1 MQKVKEKKNM
11 HRRLR
16 FIESEVYFP
25 IIIGLHLV
33 LWAVD
38 LFLYSGP
45 LTLNEGESP
54 VMRVLGEVLAS
65 WVITVF
71 GFNLLMATR
80 APWVER
86 IFGGLDKMYLIHRR
100 GGMIAMALLF
110 LHFIIVPKDPEFTI
124 GKPLGFIAM
133 ILIFLGILLSAAPFF
148 KQRIPYRKWLTAHR
162 LMGPFYVVG
171 VSHAILVPTLTSQLP
186 LVRTYVF
193 GMALMGI
200 AAWLY
205 RVFLHRLLHPS
216 SSYRVA
222 DVKPFDGS
230 VLAVEMTPV
239 QDPLQFAPGQFA
251 FFTFSGIN
259 RRESHPFTIAS
270 SPEQDRLRVAIKN
283 LGDFTESLQTQ
294 VRIGDPVKVEGPYG
308 VFTQNRSSASRQVWI
323 AGGIGITPFLSMA
336 HDLKN
341 SELEVVLYWSVCN
354 KEEAHFNDEL
364 QSLAKQTP
372 GLTYH
377 LWLSDET
384 GLLTAEAMLEIEYT
398 QELNVFICGPEAMRH
413 SLTDQFRALGI
424 PRRNIYSEEFAFR

>member
-1 MQKVKEKKNM
+1 MR
-11 HRRLR
+11 RRLR

-38 LFLYSGP
+38 LLLYSGP

-80 APWVER
+80 AHWVEK

-110 LHFIIVPKDPEFTI
+110 LHFIIVPKDPGFTI

-133 ILIFLGILLSAAPFF
+133 VLIFLGVLLSAAPFF
-148 KQRIPYRKWLTAHR
+148 KQRIPYRKWLTVHR

-171 VSHAILVPTLTSQLP
+171 VSHALLVPTLTSHLP

-193 GMALMGI
+193 SMALMGI

-205 RVFLHRLLHPS
+205 RVFLHRLLHPR
-216 SSYRVA
+216 SSYSVA
-222 DVKPFDGS
+222 DIKPFDGS
-230 VLAVEMTPV
+230 VLEVEMTPA
-239 QDPLQFAPGQFA
+239 QTPLQFASGQFG
-251 FFTFSGIN
+251 FFTFPGIN

-270 SPEQDRLRVAIKN
+270 APAQDRLRVAIKN

-294 VRIGDPVKVEGPYG
+294 IQVGDPVKVEGPYG
-308 VFTQNRSSASRQVWI
+308 VFTQNRSSSNRQIWI

-336 HDLKN
+336 HDLN
-341 SELEVVLYWSVCN
+341 NNPEMEVALYWTVRN
-354 KEEAHFNDEL
+354 KEEAHFDEEL
-364 QSLAKQTP
+364 RSLVEQTP
-372 GLTYH
+372 GLTYR

-384 GLLTAEAMLEIEYT
+384 GLLTAEAMPEKEYT
-398 QELNVFICGPEAMRH
+398 EELNVFICGPEAMRH
-413 SLTDQFRALGI
+413 SLADQFRALGV
-424 PRRNIYSEEFAFR
+424 PKRHIYSEEFAFR